1 MVVQTTVHKEVKEK
15 LTDIVGTEWVSDFP
29 EELLIY
35 SYDMT
40 EHPPGEP
47 EYVVMP
53 KTVEEIQAILRV
65 ANEHKVPVVPFVTG
79 SNIGGLTIPLKG
91 GIILDLKR
99 MDQIL
104 RVDTDDM
111 YIIIEPGVTFGH
123 LRHFLD
129 TKYPEFRYCYPM
141 APPFTSVAANALQDG
156 LNNLSTAHGCMSE
169 FINGIEA
176 VLPSGKVVK
185 IGTCM
190 CFDQWWGR
198 YPMPDLLGLF
208 TAWQGMTGVVTKI
221 ALQLWPNRPYR
232 GTLFFIS
239 NKLRESYD
247 TVKKVTRYGIL
258 DDLLFISTETIKL
271 IYGVPY
277 GQAVRQEGEPRW
289 GAYFDFSANS
299 PKELEAK
306 TELIED
312 AFKELQKEDTTAA
325 ISSFDALAKMYGP
338 KLADVQKLPITLKG
352 MVEYGGLTWVGTYFT
367 TKTDTV
373 VKATHAAFDII
384 NKYGFETCLY
394 TRMMNSAHFYA
405 FRFLLRFSKENP
417 EEVERM
423 RAMNKELFETLFDFG
438 AFPYKTP
445 KWAQDIILERADK
458 NWVELL
464 QSIKKTIDPNNIM
477 NPGRWGMD

>member
-1 MVVQTTVHKEVKEK
+1 MVIQTSLHDTVKGK
-15 LTDIVGTEWVSDFP
+15 LIDIVGADWVSDFP
-29 EELLIY
+29 EDLLIY

-40 EHPPGEP
+40 EHPPGMP
-47 EYVVMP
+47 EYIVMP
-53 KTVEEIQAILRV
+53 KTVEEIQAVLQV
-65 ANEHKVPVVPFVTG
+65 ANEYKVPVVPFVTG
-79 SNIGGLTIPLKG
+79 ANIGGLTIPLKG

-111 YIIIEPGVTFGH
+111 YMIIEPGVTFGH
-123 LRHFLD
+123 LRRFLD
-129 TKYPEFRYCYPM
+129 EKYPDLRYCYPM

-176 VLPSGKVVK
+176 VLPMGKVVK

-208 TAWQGMTGVVTKI
+208 TGWQGMTGVVTKI

-239 NKLRESYD
+239 NKLAESYE

-277 GQAVRQEGEPRW
+277 GQAVHLEGEPRW
-289 GAYFDFSANS
+289 GSYLDFSANS

-306 TELIED
+306 EELIQN
-312 AFKELQKEDTTAA
+312 AFKELKKEDSKAA
-325 ISSFDALAKMYGP
+325 LASFDAIAKMYGP
-338 KLADVQKLPITLKG
+338 RLADVQKLPITLKG
-352 MVEYGGLTWVGTYFT
+352 MVEYGGLSWIGTYFT
-367 TKTDTV
+367 TKTETV
-373 VKATHAAFDII
+373 VKAVDTAFDII
-384 NKYGFETCLY
+384 DKFGFEKCLY
-394 TRMMNSAHFYA
+394 TRMMKDSHYFA
-405 FRFLLRFSKENP
+405 FRFLLRFSKEKDG
-417 EEVERM
+417 EIERM
-423 RAMNKELFETLFDFG
+423 RSMNKELFEALFDLG

-445 KWAQDIILERADK
+445 KWAQDLILKRTDK
-458 NWVELL
+458 NWIELM
-464 QSIKKTIDPNNIM
+464 QAIKRTIDPNNIM
-477 NPGRWGMD
+477 NPGRWGLD